1 MPDAPPEHPYS
12 LTLSLNVLNHLGINL
27 YSNVPAVLAEV
38 VANSWDAD
46 AENVDIDVD
55 PQGGCV
61 RITDDGHG
69 MDRED
74 VNNKYLNVGFQRRAQ
89 KDGAVTPKWGRP
101 VMGRKGIGKLSLF
114 SVARLIEV
122 HTVEDGN
129 RNAFRMV
136 LADIEE
142 KIKAGGEGTYYPDP
156 LPPEVVDLEKG
167 TRVVLTDLKKTIYQ
181 AEAALRKR
189 LARRFSII
197 GDRYRFNV
205 RINGR
210 AIGVADREYFNKLQ
224 YVWWY
229 GNGRAEY
236 AGMCPRLE
244 HSEERPN
251 CINGSENRVS
261 GWIGTVAESGS
272 LQDEDENLNKI
283 TVLVRGKLAQ
293 EDILEAFTEGGMY
306 TKYLMG
312 EIEADFLDLDDRED
326 IATTSRQRIIE
337 DDPRYQELKAL
348 IHRELKHIQSQWT
361 ELRNRQG
368 AQKAQEI
375 PAIRE
380 WLDGLKGD
388 TRRRAERLFGRINQI
403 ALEREEDRRRL
414 FAHGV
419 LAFESLRYKENL
431 DALEQI
437 STENL
442 QALVQVFTNLD
453 DIEAS
458 LYHQIAKERVQ
469 VIRTLREKVEE
480 SAREKAIQQHLFDHL
495 WLLDPSW
502 ERAATS
508 EYMESTLQKEFEQ
521 IDAGLSEE
529 ERAGRV
535 DIKYRTATG
544 KHIIVELKK
553 ADRVLSTPVLQ
564 NQVMKY
570 WSAMRKLLA
579 AMGRANEPIEIVCV
593 VGRELSDWQT
603 PDGREA
609 SERALSAYNARVIMY
624 QGLIDR
630 AYQAYQEYMER
641 NAEAGRLSRLISQIE
656 TWDDEV
662 KSGSSIAQ
670 PRSRPSAE

>member
-1 MPDAPPEHPYS
+1 VTEAPTTHPYS
-12 LTLSLNVLNHLGINL
+12 MTLSLNILNHLGINL

-46 AENVDIDVD
+46 AEHVDIEVD
-55 PQGGCV
+55 PQGGWIK
-61 RITDDGHG
+61 ITDDGHG
-69 MDRED
+69 MDQDD
-74 VNNKYLNVGFQRRAQ
+74 VNNKYLHVGFRRREQ
-89 KDGAVTPKWGRP
+89 KGGAVTPKFCRP

-114 SVARLIEV
+114 SVARVIEV
-122 HTVEDGN
+122 HTVKDGEPS
-129 RNAFRMV
+129 AFRMV
-136 LADIEE
+136 LRDIEE
-142 KIKAGGEGTYYPDP
+142 KIKSGGEGTYYPNP
-156 LPPEVVDLEKG
+156 LPAEVVDLQNG
-167 TRVVLTDLKKTIYQ
+167 TRVVLTDLKKSIYQ
-181 AEAALRKR
+181 AEAAVRKR
-189 LARRFSII
+189 LARRFSIL
-197 GDRYRFNV
+197 GDRFGFQV
-205 RINGR
+205 RINGT
-210 AIGVADREYFNKLQ
+210 AIGVADREYFGKLQ

-229 GNGRAEY
+229 GDGGAKYAE
-236 AGMCPRLE
+236 MCSNLE
-244 HSEERPN
+244 HSEGRPDRLD
-251 CINGSENRVS
+251 GSDNRVS

-272 LQDEDENLNKI
+272 LQDGEDNLNKI
-283 TVLVRGKLAQ
+283 TVVVRGKLAQ

-312 EIEADFLDLDDRED
+312 EIEADFLDGDDKED
-326 IATTSRQRIIE
+326 IATTSRQRVIE

-348 IHRELKHIQSQWT
+348 IHRELKYIQSQWT

-380 WLDGLKGD
+380 WLDEMKGD

-403 ALEREEDRRRL
+403 TVEREDDRRQL

-431 DALEQI
+431 DALDQV

-442 QALVQVFTNLD
+442 QALTQIFTNLD
-453 DIEAS
+453 DIEAT
-458 LYHQIAKERVQ
+458 LYHQIVKERVQ

-480 SAREKAIQQHLFDHL
+480 NAREKAIQQHLFDHL

-508 EYMESTLQKEFEQ
+508 EYMERTLQKEFES

-535 DIKYRTATG
+535 DIKYRTASG

-553 ADRVLSTPVLQ
+553 ADRVLNTPVLQ

-570 WSAMRKLLA
+570 RSALRKLLQA
-579 AMGRANEPIEIVCV
+579 TGRPNEPFEIVCV
-593 VGRELSDWQT
+593 VGRALSDWQSSE
-603 PDGREA
+603 DRRDSEEA
-609 SERALSAYNARVIMY
+609 LKAYDTRVIMY
-624 QGLIDR
+624 QELIDR

-641 NAEAGRLSRLISQIE
+641 NVEAGRISRLIGQIE
-656 TWDDEV
+656 DWDDER
-662 KSGSSIAQ
+662 KADTSSA
-670 PRSRPSAE
+670 